1 MIAATIQGHTRS
13 REFKT
18 VLPGLS
24 VKTFY
29 KGKPLQH
36 VQTAVSGEDGLFAIG
51 LTENGYF
58 KFPQMLADLSFHVL
72 DQFDGTLIHQVDF
85 ADIYPDFDILIP
97 LEAFGKIR
105 KPIVELLGDD
115 GKRKDQFEIGESLG
129 IVASRLVP
137 LSLYGIHLA
146 INEKEVSGVTLR
158 TDSHGHIDHT
168 IIWPQLGI
176 NDLESDHL
184 LTPAEAAKKWQ
195 KQPVSVLV
203 KKEKDIIYQKQ
214 FIVHANGKPF
224 VLAAGKNG
232 RPLNAIEAHKDA
244 LYIVP
249 GNLGRKGTARILLV
263 KRQHDWKV
271 GDAFEIATGR
281 NGKPVIK
288 EINLA
293 KLEPSTPVLMARAG
307 QLVPGAYD
315 LIVRPIRYGFED
327 NNAMHVIARDVL
339 SGRRITG
346 IVIRENFWNAKPVLG
361 GCVNK
366 LPISGRTVSGAPYF
380 QYADTFTVGENIYGA
395 LDPGIVDPS
404 NISKACA
411 LYVIQSKDEP
421 TWNIDNSLSHLP
433 LLGGNAAVQKV
444 MMQPGC
450 MNMNKHLLWA
460 NATVPGDYDIIAD
473 FGNNSP
479 TVAGFVQDDQYNTP
493 LDIIDGY
500 FVPGFKVVEDPG
512 TMTQWAHAG
521 TWHYDETIVDGMG
534 INGSP
539 VVTDENDGYFTPGA
553 FIAVNRTIRL
563 RARVFYPADVAG
575 VTNPAQISVVAPN
588 YPLIVIVHGNGH
600 DYIAY
605 DFLLS
610 HFARNGFIAVSIDCK
625 YLSGMSLVHGMSG
638 LGRAEAL
645 FKHLEV
651 INARF
656 GATVQNNI
664 GIMGHSRGGEA
675 VLKAARINQQSA
687 LGHNL
692 NAIMSLAPTDQ
703 YGSEVLAG
711 AWSKPYFVLYGSRDG
726 DINGGIWTPGYTVP
740 QTGFALWDRA
750 AGSEKTM
757 AFVYLATHNGFVT
770 TNSDSADAG
779 LLTPAV
785 QKSITMAYMNAYFR
799 MRLKNEAQWVGMFT
813 GEWKPG
819 SVSATTAQMFT
830 QYQATG
836 TRVVDNFE
844 GPVNWQVSTINDTV
858 ASVSLP
864 VNPDEGKLRTLDTH
878 SPHDSK
884 GLKVRWDNNTD
895 GLEFSI
901 PAGQRDVSGFT
912 HVSIR
917 ISQKDGSAFNPANL
931 DQNLRIAL
939 KDGANNERAVRASA
953 FFRIPYPEQRP
964 SANLRKS
971 AMVSVRIP
979 LKSYTIVCAG
989 QVQVDLTN
997 VVLLSLKFSEM
1008 AQGEIDIDTIEFTN

>member
-1 MIAATIQGHTRS
+1 MISATIHGQTRS
-13 REFKT
+13 KEFETALPCLFIKT
-18 VLPGLS
+18 Y
-24 VKTFY
+24 Y

-36 VQTAVSGEDGLFAIG
+36 IQTAVSGDDGRFAIG
-51 LTENGYF
+51 ITENAVF
-58 KFPQMLADLSFHVL
+58 KLPHMWEDLSFHIL
-72 DQFDGTLIHQVDF
+72 DEFDGALIHQVDF
-85 ADIYPDFDILIP
+85 FAIYPSFDILIP
-97 LEAFGKIR
+97 LEAFSKIR
-105 KPIVELLGDD
+105 KPIIELLGDD
-115 GKRKDQFEIGESLG
+115 GKRKDQFETGESLG
-129 IVASRLVP
+129 IRASRLVP
-137 LSLYGIHLA
+137 LSLYEIMLSV
-146 INEKEVSGVTLR
+146 NDKEVAGVSVR

-176 NDLESDHL
+176 NDLESKHL
-184 LTPAEAAKKWQ
+184 LTPAEAALKWQ
-195 KQPVSVLV
+195 KQPVLLVV
-203 KKEKDIIYQKQ
+203 KKEKDLIYQKQ
-214 FIVHANGKPF
+214 FVVHSNGKPY
-224 VLAAGKNG
+224 VLAAARNG
-232 RPLNAIEAHKDA
+232 RPVNAIEGHKEA
-244 LYIVP
+244 LYILP
-249 GNLGRKGTARILLV
+249 GNMGRKGTARILLV
-263 KRQHDWKV
+263 KRQHDWNV
-271 GDAFEIATGR
+271 GDAFEVATGR
-281 NGKPVIK
+281 NGKPVVK
-288 EINLA
+288 EIDLA
-293 KLEPSTPVLMARAG
+293 KLEPASSVLIARAG
-307 QLVPGAYD
+307 QLVAGAYD
-315 LIVRPIRYGFED
+315 IIVRPLRYGFED
-327 NNAMHVIARDVL
+327 NEATHVISRDVV

-346 IVIRENFWNAKPVLG
+346 VVVRENFWNAKPVLG

-366 LPISGRTVSGAPYF
+366 LPISGRSVSGAPYF

-411 LYVIQSKDEP
+411 LYVIQSKDDA
-421 TWNIDNSLSHLP
+421 TWNIDNSLTHLP

-460 NATVPGDYDIIAD
+460 NATVPGDYDVIAD

-479 TVAGFVQDDQYNTP
+479 TIAGFVQDDQYNTP

-512 TMTQWAHAG
+512 TMMQWAHAG
-521 TWHYDETIVDGMG
+521 TWHYDEMIVNAMG

-539 VVTDENDGYFTPGA
+539 VVTDENDDYFTPGGY
-553 FIAVNRTIRL
+553 IAVNRTIRL
-563 RARVFYPADVAG
+563 KAQVFYPADVAG
-575 VTNPAQISVVAPN
+575 VTNPAQISPVAPN

-600 DYIAY
+600 NYTSY
-605 DFLLS
+605 DFLLT
-610 HFARNGFIAVSIDCK
+610 HFARNGFIAVSIDCR
-625 YLSGMSLVHGMSG
+625 YLSGMSLIHGMSG

-651 INARF
+651 INTKF

-675 VLKAARINQQSA
+675 VLKAARINQQSG
-687 LGHNL
+687 LGHHF

-703 YGSEVLAG
+703 YGSEVLSG

-726 DINGGIWTPGYTVP
+726 DINGDIWTAGYTLP

-770 TNSDSADAG
+770 ANSDSGDAG

-785 QKSITMAYMNAYFR
+785 QKTITAAYMNAWFR
-799 MRLKNEAQWVGMFT
+799 MQLKNEAQWKGMFT

-819 SVSATTAQMFT
+819 SVNATPAQLFT

-844 GPVNWQVSTINDTV
+844 GAVNWQVSTINGTV
-858 ASVSLP
+858 SAVGLP
-864 VNPDEGKLRTLDTH
+864 MNPDEGKLRILDAH
-878 SPHDSK
+878 SPHDSQ
-884 GLKVRWDNNTD
+884 GLKVRWNNTTD

-912 HVSIR
+912 HVSVR
-917 ISQKDGSAFNPANL
+917 IAQKDGSAFNPANM
-931 DQNLRIAL
+931 DQNLRLAL
-939 KDGANNERAVRASA
+939 KDGANNERAVRVSS

-997 VVLLSLKFSEM
+997 VVQLSLKFSEQ